1 MSEQTYSCRLP
12 YFFQR
17 RHICSYC
24 GAIYEYP
31 ISGEAAGTSQK
42 SEAEARA
49 EAEKRLEY
57 IRERTALD
65 KPCPNCGR
73 YSSAALACLSVGAD
87 DDAGAAPC
95 LGGLAAIFASTLLLT
110 RDVGFLTV
118 LLALATCGAIAF
130 LAVESLKRLKRLNA
144 SPGENLAALADRVEL
159 RSELFDIQTKFAWGR
174 EVDKSTFQI
183 LEYWRLARLVFPA
196 FAVLYFFGRATGALR
211 YAQGWES
218 ASVWALWLAMIG
230 TAIALAVLE
239 GRAGSPE
246 NRFQGK
252 MPLALDDSEEADA
265 AGGESFERKGGD
277 GETFDEPAAV
287 GATSWN
293 EARDD
298 ADWEDAAAEAELG
311 GASAENGVLA
321 ARSELSDDREEAAE
335 AELGGASAENADF
348 AARSELSDDREEAA
362 EAELGGASAENAD
375 FAARSEL
382 SDDREEAIALAFA
395 AWGGRNEPSGTK
407 EVAAKQV
414 QTPTAPPTNRVAPVA
429 DEETPDEAEVA
440 ERERAERERVERERV
455 ERERVERERVERE
468 RVERERV
475 ERERSAA
482 LAEVERARK
491 AEERKEGK
499 RLGKYDAS
507 TKRLNKYDR

>member
-1 MSEQTYSCRLP
+1 MSEKTYSYRLP
-12 YFFQR
+12 FFFQR

-31 ISGEAAGTSQK
+31 ISGEATGTSPK

-49 EAEKRLEY
+49 EAEIRLKN

-87 DDAGAAPC
+87 DDAGVAPC

-174 EVDKSTFQI
+174 EVDKSTFQN
-183 LEYWRLARLVFPA
+183 LEYLRLARLVFPA

-218 ASVWALWLAMIG
+218 ESVWALWLAMIG

-265 AGGESFERKGGD
+265 AGGESFERKDGD

-287 GATSWN
+287 
-293 EARDD
+293 D

-348 AARSELSDDREEAA
+348 AARSELSDDREEA
-362 EAELGGASAENAD
+362 
-375 FAARSEL
+375 
-382 SDDREEAIALAFA
+382 IALAFA
-395 AWGGRNEPSGTK
+395 AWGGRNEPSGTE

-440 ERERAERERVERERV
+440 
-455 ERERVERERVERE
+455 
-468 RVERERV
+468 ERERV